1 MIKYGLVRSTK
12 LAISFYFRVYQLRS
26 FPSAYPCVL
35 LLLYGLFAL
44 VFHFSGLEAEENG
57 NGKERDG

>member
-1 MIKYGLVRSTK
+1 
-12 LAISFYFRVYQLRS
+12 
-26 FPSAYPCVL
+26 
-35 LLLYGLFAL
+35 LFAL